1 MNNASRDQVQSYGRS
16 SVAVYMQQVYLWM
29 TAALGV
35 TAISAVFTA
44 SNMAIMQFLFT
55 NTIMMILL
63 MVAVI
68 GLSILIAMF
77 LFSFLGGVISPYGQD
92 EQFYTY
98 TQMSKEYITARMHVL
113 SAGTATGLF
122 LLYSVLMGVFLG
134 PVLLVYTGSS
144 VAQAFLVTAGMFGGM
159 SVFGM
164 VTKRDLSGMGSFMIM
179 GLWGI
184 LLASIVNAFIG
195 NSAVDLTISVLGVI
209 IFTGL
214 TAFDTQKL
222 RMMGESAPVD
232 DSLAMR
238 RGALLGALTLYL
250 DFINMFLMLLRLL
263 GNRNS

>member
-29 TAALGV
+29 TVALGV
-35 TAISAVFTA
+35 TALAAVFTA
-44 SNMAIMQFLFT
+44 SNMAVMQFLFT
-55 NTIMMILL
+55 NTIIMVLL

-68 GLSILIAMF
+68 GLSMF
-77 LFSFLGGVISPYGQD
+77 
-92 EQFYTY
+92 
-98 TQMSKEYITARMHVL
+98 ITARMHVL

-144 VAQAFLVTAGMFGGM
+144 VAQAFLVSAGMFGGM

-164 VTKRDLSGMGSFMIM
+164 VTKRDLSGMGSFLMM

-184 LLASIVNAFIG
+184 LLASLVNAFIG
-195 NSAVDLTISVLGVI
+195 NTAVDLTISVLGVI

-250 DFINMFLMLLRLL
+250 DFINMFLMLLRLF
-263 GNRNS
+263 GNRNN

>member
-1 MNNASRDQVQSYGRS
+1 MNNASRDQVQSYARS

-29 TAALGV
+29 TVALGV
-35 TAISAVFTA
+35 TALAAVFTA
-44 SNMAIMQFLFT
+44 SNMATMQFLFT

-63 MVAVI
+63 MVSVI
-68 GLSILIAMF
+68 GLSMF
-77 LFSFLGGVISPYGQD
+77 
-92 EQFYTY
+92 
-98 TQMSKEYITARMHVL
+98 ITARMHVL

-144 VAQAFLVTAGMFGGM
+144 VAQAFIVTAGMFG
-159 SVFGM
+159 
-164 VTKRDLSGMGSFMIM
+164 FMIM

-214 TAFDTQKL
+214 TAYDTQKL

>member
-1 MNNASRDQVQSYGRS
+1 MMNPQKQCGKLAINPFREDLSMNNASRDQVQGYARS

-29 TAALGV
+29 TVALGV
-35 TAISAVFTA
+35 TAFAAVFTA
-44 SNMAIMQFLFT
+44 SNMAIMQFFFT

-68 GLSILIAMF
+68 GLSM
-77 LFSFLGGVISPYGQD
+77 
-92 EQFYTY
+92 
-98 TQMSKEYITARMHVL
+98 YITARIHVL
-113 SAGTATGLF
+113 SSGTATGLF
-122 LLYSVLMGVFLG
+122 LLYSALMGIFLG
-134 PVLLVYTGSS
+134 PVLLVYTGAS

-164 VTKRDLSGMGSFMIM
+164 ITKRDLSGMGSFMIM

-214 TAFDTQKL
+214 TAYDTQKL
-222 RMMGESAPVD
+222 RIMGESAPVD

-250 DFINMFLMLLRLL
+250 DFINMFLMLLRLF
-263 GNRNS
+263 GNRNN

>member
-1 MNNASRDQVQSYGRS
+1 MNNTSRDQVQSYARS

-29 TAALGV
+29 TVALGV
-35 TAISAVFTA
+35 TALAAVFTA

-55 NTIMMILL
+55 NTIMMVLL

-68 GLSILIAMF
+68 GLSM
-77 LFSFLGGVISPYGQD
+77 
-92 EQFYTY
+92 
-98 TQMSKEYITARMHVL
+98 
-113 SAGTATGLF
+113 
-122 LLYSVLMGVFLG
+122 LYSVLMGVFLG

-144 VAQAFLVTAGMFGGM
+144 VAQAFIVTAGMFGGM